1 MQQQTLNEAL
11 HFEGIGLHTGLHI
24 TMTLQPAPINTGYQI
39 RRTDVENAPLI
50 PALAE
55 LVCSTDRS
63 TVLKKGE
70 LSVSTIEHT
79 LSALYALGVD
89 THCRGNTA
97 SRSCRTEG
105 RTRVLHHQKKDGSK

>member
-63 TVLKKGE
+63 TVLKKGD

-79 LSALYALGVD
+79 LSAQS
-89 THCRGNTA
+89 
-97 SRSCRTEG
+97 SR
-105 RTRVLHHQKKDGSK
+105 VIHNPL